1 MTEQRPGTTA
11 SARADEAAPPL
22 PRDMPDQQV
31 GEGEDPLDVPAPP
44 ELGRRSAGAPDA
56 GEGPDGL
63 PDLDESGAGRGEQ
76 RQAGAHPEH
85 PVPDEQTG

>member
-1 MTEQRPGTTA
+1 MTEHRPGTTA
-11 SARADEAAPPL
+11 SARADDAAPPL

-44 ELGRRSAGAPDA
+44 ERGGRSGGARDA
-56 GEGPDGL
+56 GEGPGGL
-63 PDLDESGAGRGEQ
+63 PDLDESGAGRGEP